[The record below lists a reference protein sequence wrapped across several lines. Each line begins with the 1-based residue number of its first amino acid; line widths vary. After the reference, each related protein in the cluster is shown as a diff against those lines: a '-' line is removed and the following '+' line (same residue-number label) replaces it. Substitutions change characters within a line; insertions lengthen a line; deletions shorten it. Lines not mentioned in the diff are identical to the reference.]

1 MYTINNVKLCIIG
14 LGYVGLPLAIAF
26 EKKMQVVGYDINQNR
41 IDALKKN
48 NDSTLEISS
57 EELSES
63 KNLLFTHEVDDIKN
77 CNFYIIT
84 VPTPIDEHNQPDL
97 RPIISATELISKVL
111 KKDDIVVYE
120 STVYPGCTEEICAP
134 ILEKNSSLI
143 FNKDFF
149 LGYSPERINPGDK
162 IHTVSNIVKI
172 TSGSSEQSANLIDN
186 IYKLIIKAGTYK
198 ASSIKVAEAA
208 KVIENTQRDINIAF
222 VNELSIIFRRMDL
235 DTKEVLE
242 AASTKWNFL
251 PFVPGLVGGHC
262 IGVDPYY
269 LAYRAQHYGYSPEI
283 ILSGR
288 RVNNS
293 MAKHVVEL
301 SINKML
307 AKKIEIMN
315 SRVLVLGVTF
325 KENCPDH
332 RNSKVV
338 DIIKYLNDA
347 SLIVDIFDPLVDKK
361 EFELDTG
368 YSCMETIPDDKLYEL
383 IILAV
388 PHELFHFI
396 TSSFLR
402 KICKDK
408 FVFFDVKGMLPREA
422 SDLRL

>member
-1 MYTINNVKLCIIG
+1 MYTINNIKLCIIG

-111 KKDDIVVYE
+111 KKGDIVVYE

-134 ILEKNSSLI
+134 IIEKNTSLI
-143 FNKDFF
+143 LNKDFF

-172 TSGSSEQSANLIDN
+172 TSGSTKKSANLIDDL
-186 IYKLIIKAGTYK
+186 YRLIIKAGTYK

-222 VNELSIIFRRMDL
+222 VNELSIIFRYMNL
-235 DTKEVLE
+235 DTKEVLD
-242 AASTKWNFL
+242 AASSKWNFL

-269 LAYRAQHYGYSPEI
+269 LAYKAQYYGYSPEV

-293 MAKHVVEL
+293 IAKYIVDQ
-301 SINKML
+301 SIKKML
-307 AKKIEIMN
+307 TKKIELVR
-315 SRVLVLGVTF
+315 SRTLVLGVSF
-325 KENCPDH
+325 KENCPDF
-332 RNSKVV
+332 RNSKVI
-338 DIIKYLNDA
+338 DIINNLKDLSMN
-347 SLIVDIFDPLVDKK
+347 FDVYDPMIDREEFKK
-361 EFELDTG
+361 ENGF
-368 YSCMETIPDDKLYEL
+368 SCLKTVQDLPIYDL
-383 IILAV
+383 IIIAV
-388 PHELFHFI
+388 AHDAFKMI
-396 TSSFLR
+396 NKSYIA
-402 KICKDK
+402 KICKTNR
-408 FVFFDVKGMLPREA
+408 VIFDVKGVLEKGL